1 MQNYFVSYLCLNQT
15 SESPI
20 FFLAN
25 GIGSGRSRDS
35 AAGLSRKFYHSLSRR
50 TKSWRKSEWSI
61 RQIGIWRKPLKWV
74 NKIEKYEDLDGF
86 ELPLREA
93 GTFPATSSFRAVQQ
107 YACFPKFVIQ
117 VSKNTV
123 VKGLRRSF
131 PPAGWGVSFSK
142 VIENDLSCDNTTN
155 IWRK

>member
-1 MQNYFVSYLCLNQT
+1 MQTWKST
-15 SESPI
+15 I

-25 GIGSGRSRDS
+25 GIGSGRSPDS
-35 AAGLSRKFYHSLSRR
+35 AAGLSRKFYHSLSRM
-50 TKSWRKSEWSI
+50 TKSWRKSELSI

-74 NKIEKYEDLDGF
+74 NKIEKDKDLDGF

-93 GTFPATSSFRAVQQ
+93 GTFPATSSFRKVHQ
-107 YACFPKFVIQ
+107 YPCLPKFVIQ
-117 VSKNTV
+117 LSKNTV